1 MSRWIFGRPMALL
14 CRLLLAGVFLVA
26 AWSKITD
33 LAAFATAIGH
43 YDMVPT
49 AWLPTFATLLAG
61 LEVVVGLSL
70 LLGLWRKGSTLLA
83 ALMLTMFIVAIGSAW
98 VRGLS
103 IECGC
108 FTSDLSLEKAESLR
122 RHMLQRLAEDGG
134 LLLAAL
140 LAFRSAQTGDEGAG
154 A

>member
-1 MSRWIFGRPMALL
+1 MNQLLRHPAFVWACRW
-14 CRLLLAGVFLVA
+14 LLAGVFLYA

-33 LAAFATAIGH
+33 IPAFATAIGH
-43 YDMVPT
+43 YDMIPT
-49 AWLPTFATLLAG
+49 ALLPAFATLLAG

-70 LLGLWRKGSTLLA
+70 LTGIWRRGSSLMA
-83 ALMLTMFIVAIGSAW
+83 ALMLTLFIVAIGTAW

-103 IECGC
+103 IDCGC
-108 FTSDLSLEKAESLR
+108 FTNDLSLEKAEALR

-140 LAFRSAQTGDEGAG
+140 VAFRAAHTDEGA
-154 A
+154 AT

>member
-1 MSRWIFGRPMALL
+1 MKRWFFGPQMALL
-14 CRLLLAGVFLVA
+14 CRLLLAAVFLAA
-26 AWSKITD
+26 AWPKITD
-33 LAAFATAIGH
+33 LPGFAASIKH

-49 AWLPTFATLLAG
+49 FLLPAFATVLAG

-70 LLGLWRKGSTLLA
+70 LLGVWRQGSTLLA
-83 ALMLTMFIVAIGSAW
+83 ALMLVMFIVAIGTAW

-108 FTSDLSLEKAESLR
+108 FTTELSLEKAESLR

-140 LAFRSAQTGDEGAG
+140 LAFRSTQEGKDAE